1 MLNEEEMKKN
11 CGFHKLLIKFKDIMS
26 SKFLTEEKKCEEL
39 LDLYNFD
46 KETFIELIDF
56 FDFSNKDL

>member
-1 MLNEEEMKKN
+1 
-11 CGFHKLLIKFKDIMS
+11 MS

-39 LDLYNFD
+39 LNLYNFD

-56 FDFSNKDL
+56 FILVIKIYDLIVFNF